1 MEKKLNDYLREGE
14 RIQWQGKPESFPLM
28 ENGCKIQILRKWIL
42 SVVFAS
48 GLLACY
54 LHFNEAPSVKFA
66 AVVLLVAA
74 VVIVSPIF
82 ERKTLMKNRYWIT
95 NQRVI
100 QMTKELAFF
109 YMELS
114 DIDAFRVEKDAAERP
129 CLVLGSRVFGDVKK
143 QLRWRSSHP
152 MVDAETQKE
161 ANQAVGMILYGV
173 DNAEAA
179 EALLKSAG
187 CAQNV

>member
-1 MEKKLNDYLREGE
+1 MEQKLNDYLRE
-14 RIQWQGKPESFPLM
+14 GKPESFPLM

-48 GLLACY
+48 GRLACY

-66 AVVLLVAA
+66 AVVLLVAV

>member
-1 MEKKLNDYLREGE
+1 MEKKLNDYLRAGE
-14 RIQWQGKPESFPLM
+14 RVQWQGQPESFQLM
-28 ENGCKIQILRKWIL
+28 ENGCKMQILRKWIL
-42 SVVFAS
+42 SVVVAS

-66 AVVLLVAA
+66 VAVVLVAA
-74 VVIVSPIF
+74 VVMASPFF
-82 ERKTLMKNRYWIT
+82 ERKTLLKNRYWIT

-100 QMTKELAFF
+100 QMTKELSFF

-114 DIDAFRVEKDAAERP
+114 DIDAFKVEKDAAEGR
-129 CLVLGSRVFGDVKK
+129 CLVLGCRVFGDVKK

-152 MVDAETQKE
+152 MVDAENQKG

-173 DNAEAA
+173 NNAEAA
-179 EALLKSAG
+179 EAILRSAG
-187 CAQNV
+187 CAQTV